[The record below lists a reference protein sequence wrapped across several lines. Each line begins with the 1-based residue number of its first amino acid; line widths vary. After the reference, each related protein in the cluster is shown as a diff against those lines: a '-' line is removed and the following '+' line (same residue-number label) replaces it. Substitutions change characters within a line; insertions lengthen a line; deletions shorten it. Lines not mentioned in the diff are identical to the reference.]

1 MTENLHK
8 KLTDVLSGAGIRP
21 ALSEDETNLLPYVT
35 FELPV
40 EYRYDK
46 DGPYKIVGNLTI
58 RAVSDDFDEADDLC
72 GRICDALDEGFNG
85 PAVEEELPVEIV
97 DGEDPDTTE
106 QPVTDGDPVEEPE
119 PVEDDTEDPGE
130 PVVDEPLDPIVDSGE
145 EPANVEDAEHAEDA
159 IDDSSYSARLTDI
172 RKDCMDG
179 IWVIELDYILNQ
191 YA

>member
-1 MTENLHK
+1 MTESLHTH
-8 KLTDVLSGAGIRP
+8 LVSVLNDADIHP
-21 ALSEDETNLLPYVT
+21 ALSEDEKDVYPYVT
-35 FELPV
+35 FELPT

-72 GRICDALDEGFNG
+72 NRICGAIDEGFNG
-85 PAVEEELPVEIV
+85 PAVEEEIPVEIV
-97 DGEDPDTTE
+97 EGEDPGVTE
-106 QPVTDGDPVEEPE
+106 QPVTDDDPVEEPE
-119 PVEDDTEDPGE
+119 PAEDDPEEPGE
-130 PVVDEPLDPIVDSGE
+130 PVVEELLDPILDPGE
-145 EPANVEDAEHAEDA
+145 EPAQAEDEEHAEDA
-159 IDDSSYSARLTDI
+159 LDDSSYSARLTDV